1 MPDIPIILD
10 PGATGP
16 VYRQI
21 VTRLRDAILSG
32 TLPAGVRLPSS
43 RSLASQLGVAR
54 GTVEA
59 AYAVLAGEGVLL
71 SRGSAGTVVSPHM
84 AARGGSRTYRAAP
97 VPPAAVDRQT
107 PQHVLPFRMGLPAL
121 DAFPRKLWSTL
132 AAREI
137 RRITGDDLAYPDPA
151 GHRPLRE
158 MIASYLGLSRGITI
172 SPEQVRVTGG
182 FQGALSLIIS
192 AILRPG
198 DAVWVEDPGY
208 PPARD
213 ALLASRARLV
223 PVPVDDDGMR
233 VETAIKQAP
242 KARLALVTPTHQS
255 PLGVTLTLERR
266 LSLLAWAAQSGAWI
280 LEDDY
285 DSEFRYT
292 GYPLPALKSLDHA
305 DRVLFVGSFSKVM
318 FPGLRLGY
326 LVVPDPL
333 VKDIARANS
342 LLQFGQSGLE
352 QRVVASFMAQGHFA
366 RHLRRMRSL
375 YAARRHAL
383 AEALGAAFG
392 DRINLQLQ
400 AGGMHLIARFTD
412 NIDDTEL
419 ARRAVSRG
427 LAPVALSSL
436 TVQHPCGTGLL
447 LGFTNIPA
455 TEAPAATDRLAKLLY
470 SPAPCGRGKGEGAP
484 LFATP
489 LRG

>member
-1 MPDIPIILD
+1 MPIILD

-21 VTRLRDAILSG
+21 VTRLRAAMLSG
-32 TLPAGVRLPSS
+32 MLPAGARLPSS

-71 SRGSAGTVVSPHM
+71 SRGPAGTVVSPHM
-84 AARGGSRTYRAAP
+84 TARPISRTHGAAP
-97 VPPAAVDRQT
+97 VAPEVDHDT
-107 PQHVLPFRMGLPAL
+107 PRHVLPFRMGLPAL
-121 DAFPRKLWSTL
+121 DAFPRKLWTTL
-132 AAREI
+132 AAREV
-137 RRITGDDLAYPDPA
+137 RRIAGDDLAYPDPA

-172 SPEQVRVTGG
+172 SPDQVWVTGG

-192 AILRPG
+192 AVLRPG

-213 ALLASRARLV
+213 ALLAARARLV
-223 PVPVDDDGMR
+223 PVPVDGDGIR
-233 VETAIKQAP
+233 VDAAIEQAP
-242 KARLALVTPTHQS
+242 KAHLALVTPTHQS
-255 PLGVTLTLERR
+255 PLGVTLSLERR
-266 LSLLAWAAQSGAWI
+266 LSLLTWAAQSGAWI

-292 GYPLPALKSLDHA
+292 GHPLPALKSLDHA
-305 DRVLFVGSFSKVM
+305 DRVLFAGSFSKVL

-333 VKDIARANS
+333 TKEIARAS
-342 LLQFGQSGLE
+342 RLLQVGQSILE
-352 QRVVASFMAQGHFA
+352 QRMVASFMAEGHFA

-375 YAARRHAL
+375 YAARRNAL
-383 AEALGAAFG
+383 AEALDAVFG

-412 NIDDTEL
+412 SPDDAEL
-419 ARRAVSRG
+419 SRRAVSQG

-436 TVQHPCGTGLL
+436 TVQHPYGTGLL

-455 TEAPAATDRLAKLLY
+455 TEALAAAERLAKAIRVFSY
-470 SPAPCGRGKGEGAP
+470 SPASCGRG
-484 LFATP
+484 
-489 LRG
+489 